1 MVTSGEMLIFL
12 LAAGA
17 VADDPRYSYVP
28 VYSGYRYID
37 NQTTVM
43 QSSCPPVLQD
53 LHGPAQTTPPLCCT
67 KLQHLEMAS
76 TSAQSRMSPFAQ
88 PHASLPL
95 PSLPLNG
102 GVGGGGS
109 SI

>member
-1 MVTSGEMLIFL
+1 MVTFRGDLIFL

-17 VADDPRYSYVP
+17 VADDPRYSHVP
-28 VYSGYRYID
+28 VCSGYRYID

-43 QSSCPPVLQD
+43 QSSCPPVLKD

-76 TSAQSRMSPFAQ
+76 SCVYS
-88 PHASLPL
+88 
-95 PSLPLNG
+95 
-102 GVGGGGS
+102 
-109 SI
+109 